1 MWGSYSFSWVHNLS
15 LLHHIQHLFFDLL
28 QFVFHL
34 YHDFLHFSVVR
45 FTAECIDL
53 PSHFLSDET
62 ELLALSVAA
71 FQRADEIFQVVGE
84 ALFFLVDIQFFDVVN
99 QFLFQTILVRVQR
112 LFECVGDTFLD
123 FLHPF
128 FFVRSYLFE
137 QQCDV
142 SYLFA
147 ELLFQCGAFLF
158 AEVYQ
163 MTDCFENGGTYHF
176 PFFFRQLLDFSLR
189 HNVRHTEQR
198 LKPVGGDGDA
208 EIFRD
213 RLNLFVVAFHQHL
226 VDRSRA
232 FRTLFFLYPEA
243 EVHLSTFQHFGDFVA
258 DFDLLL
264 VSPELEGKA
273 REICG
278 KDASLS
284 PVSNPET
291 GIGANPVYGMQYMVV
306 GGGGIGFS
314 GGKWAV
320 ADRALLSEVF
330 KLVYITEPSVLVSPR
345 ENPLVTDYIAYID
358 FAFGFGDA
366 RPIIFSNPT
375 T

>member
-1 MWGSYSFSWVHNLS
+1 MVGLAAKR
-15 LLHHIQHLFFDLL
+15 I
-28 QFVFHL
+28 
-34 YHDFLHFSVVR
+34 DF
-45 FTAECIDL
+45 

-62 ELLALSVAA
+62 EFFALSVAA

-84 ALFFLVDIQFFDVVN
+84 ALFFLVDIQLFDVVD
-99 QFLFQTILVRVQR
+99 QFLFQPILVVVRVQR
-112 LFECVGDTFLD
+112 LFERVGDTFLD

-243 EVHLSTFQHFGDFVA
+243 EVHLSTLQHFGDFVA
-258 DFDLLL
+258 DLDLFFTI
-264 VSPELEGKA
+264 S
-273 REICG
+273 RS
-278 KDASLS
+278 DASGKIHCFAVERLDFYVYLFIWKFGRS
-284 PVSNPET
+284 FAVSCHRLYH
-291 GIGANPVYGMQYMVV
+291 IL
-306 GGGGIGFS
+306 
-314 GGKWAV
+314 K
-320 ADRALLSEVF
+320 
-330 KLVYITEPSVLVSPR
+330 VLCKSTR
-345 ENPLVTDYIAYID
+345 
-358 FAFGFGDA
+358 
-366 RPIIFSNPT
+366 IF
-375 T
+375 